1 MVKHHFDVKAYTKYP
16 ISVETETTSFTPT
29 PTPTHSTHKPMT
41 ASYPF
46 VKTLAESHQLSSS
59 TTIYTCVYRI
69 NTSCKYPFLEILL
82 YAASD
87 GHFIFPSFDHSGD
100 DDGEGDVKHACN
112 AFLHKIFGEK
122 ELLQTHYKG
131 VISYKDNFVVFV
143 KHEFKELNYPSHL
156 SAQDKWWWVTMSEII
171 NYKKVMY
178 FKIDTFVT
186 DFFVTNSSAIF
197 LYDGNN
203 NVIETPTI
211 CYFGDEYNKIV
222 YFAMFGELKASIKSS
237 FGPYYVFTNF
247 LSSMMYACYSYS
259 QQPFTTF
266 GGEEITTGKYGKY
279 KDGGILRAV
288 LFVGKIKV
296 FLTSDEDDKSQI
308 TQKLAKENDSIKQ
321 LMSLRDSNG
330 NWTEHYDT
338 AYTGL
343 YFVDVLDPVTSKKM
357 ISVNTVEWF
366 FKDYNNS
373 VILSYHKVNTD
384 DIPDKYNVNYT
395 NYKII

>member
-1 MVKHHFDVKAYTKYP
+1 M
-16 ISVETETTSFTPT
+16 
-29 PTPTHSTHKPMT
+29 
-41 ASYPF
+41 
-46 VKTLAESHQLSSS
+46 
-59 TTIYTCVYRI
+59 
-69 NTSCKYPFLEILL
+69 
-82 YAASD
+82 
-87 GHFIFPSFDHSGD
+87 
-100 DDGEGDVKHACN
+100 
-112 AFLHKIFGEK
+112 
-122 ELLQTHYKG
+122 
-131 VISYKDNFVVFV
+131 
-143 KHEFKELNYPSHL
+143 
-156 SAQDKWWWVTMSEII
+156 
-171 NYKKVMY
+171 
-178 FKIDTFVT
+178 
-186 DFFVTNSSAIF
+186 
-197 LYDGNN
+197 
-203 NVIETPTI
+203 
-211 CYFGDEYNKIV
+211 
-222 YFAMFGELKASIKSS
+222 
-237 FGPYYVFTNF
+237 
-247 LSSMMYACYSYS
+247 
-259 QQPFTTF
+259 
-266 GGEEITTGKYGKY
+266 
-279 KDGGILRAV
+279 RAV